1 MSDANETNDA
11 ANAAMRRYWNEVA
24 GPRWVGRL
32 GVQEARNVEVTAL
45 LMEAAQI
52 TPGER
57 VLDVGCGPGATT
69 LPYAA
74 AVGPQGHVTGIDISE
89 PMLAVARKRVAE
101 QGYDNVTLLLAD
113 AQVHPLP
120 PASFDLVT
128 SRFGVMFFAD
138 PTVAFRN
145 LCGAL
150 RPGGRLC
157 VAVWASIEENVHRK
171 VPYEIALRHLGPS

>member
-52 TPGER
+52 APGER

-74 AVGPQGHVTGIDISE
+74 AVGPAGHVTGIDISE
-89 PMLAVARKRVAE
+89 PLLAVAPQRGAE
-101 QGYDNVTLLLAD
+101 QSPRNITL
-113 AQVHPLP
+113 
-120 PASFDLVT
+120 
-128 SRFGVMFFAD
+128 
-138 PTVAFRN
+138 
-145 LCGAL
+145 
-150 RPGGRLC
+150 
-157 VAVWASIEENVHRK
+157 
-171 VPYEIALRHLGPS
+171 Y